1 MAAKHGVRALEM
13 LHFTQAKTAQQGPG
27 AAAAWRP
34 CPLSY
39 SKPKGGSQMTRSQ
52 KKAAEARRVL
62 VHAVREARRRNLKR
76 HYLEIEER
84 IIPCCASCEH
94 NRAAVCTARPV
105 PGFEPYHRYGH
116 TITDPE
122 DLCIMWGASYDAF
135 CKAFSRARPNSPPPP
150 CQNQT
155 P

>member
-1 MAAKHGVRALEM
+1 
-13 LHFTQAKTAQQGPG
+13 
-27 AAAAWRP
+27 
-34 CPLSY
+34 
-39 SKPKGGSQMTRSQ
+39 MTMSQ

-62 VHAVREARRRNLKR
+62 VHAVREARRRNITR
-76 HYLEIEER
+76 NYLEIEER

-105 PGFEPYHRYGH
+105 PGFETNHRHGH

-135 CKAFSRARPNSPPPP
+135 CKAFSRARQNSPQSP
-150 CQNQT
+150 C
-155 P
+155 